1 MLSNAECKMQ
11 RTFLFASE
19 ALLAYPTDHLNA
31 RTERA
36 WLQFVAAATSGG
48 AHLEEA
54 EAAASRA
61 HFVTLTRGALREL
74 REANYWIRL
83 IQATRLHGWNAA
95 APLIAESTELIA
107 ILTTIVKKAAQKLR
121 ANRAQ
126 FCILHSSGDT
136 VLNTPQPPGTGGAK
150 KS

>member
-1 MLSNAECKMQ
+1 MQNAERRTQKAPNPSCDFVSDSATLAGRRTVFPRENGPFPCGTSIAIQVPMDKPYDIKQ

-19 ALLAYPTDHLNA
+19 ALLAYPADHLNA

-61 HFVTLTRGALREL
+61 HFVTLTRGALRE
-74 REANYWIRL
+74 
-83 IQATRLHGWNAA
+83 
-95 APLIAESTELIA
+95 
-107 ILTTIVKKAAQKLR
+107 
-121 ANRAQ
+121 
-126 FCILHSSGDT
+126 
-136 VLNTPQPPGTGGAK
+136 
-150 KS
+150 

>member
-1 MLSNAECKMQ
+1 MQ

-36 WLQFVAAATSGG
+36 WLQFVAAAN
-48 AHLEEA
+48 
-54 EAAASRA
+54 RA